1 MDLSRRSVLH
11 LASVGVGM
19 SVAGCSA
26 ITPTNTESSK
36 PPSTESPTPSQ
47 INTESPNPS
56 STESPTASP
65 TQSVPVTFSAEVLRQ
80 ATKEHPPQLR
90 ARLENQS
97 SENVRVSFGPALLFT
112 DNAASDEREWD
123 EKLVIDPE
131 TYVGPW
137 GEPTHSEGCWRFP
150 EDGSRSVQSS
160 LNGRD
165 LSPSDSLTETY
176 EVYTH
181 GTSGPCLP
189 EGTYQFQDK
198 GFLEKEGNA
207 LILTLSLEIDKDQ
220 QLTVNTEETG
230 ASND

>member
-1 MDLSRRSVLH
+1 MDLPRRSVLH
-11 LASVGVGM
+11 LATIGVGM

-26 ITPTNTESSK
+26 TAPT
-36 PPSTESPTPSQ
+36 
-47 INTESPNPS
+47 NTESPNPS

-80 ATKEHPPQLR
+80 ATKENPPQLR
-90 ARLENQS
+90 TRLENQS
-97 SENVRVSFGPALLFT
+97 SGTVRVGFGPALLFT
-112 DNAASDEREWD
+112 DNAASDELEWAD
-123 EKLVIDPE
+123 QLVIDPE

-137 GEPTHSEGCWRFP
+137 DEPTRSAEGCWRFP
-150 EDGSRSVQSS
+150 EDGSRLVQSS
-160 LNGRD
+160 LNWRD

-176 EVYTH
+176 EIYTY

-198 GFLEKEGNA
+198 GYLEDEAHA
-207 LILTLSLEIDKDQ
+207 LILTLSLQIDTDQ
-220 QLTVNTEETG
+220 QLTVNTEGTG

>member
-11 LASVGVGM
+11 LASIGAGM
-19 SVAGCSA
+19 SVAGCS
-26 ITPTNTESSK
+26 E
-36 PPSTESPTPSQ
+36 TPSA
-47 INTESPNPS
+47 NTKSPNPP

-97 SENVRVSFGPALLFT
+97 SETVQVGFGPTLLFS
-112 DNAASDEREWD
+112 DSSASDELEWD
-123 EKLVIDPE
+123 DQLVIDPE
-131 TYVGPW
+131 TYIGPW

-150 EDGSRSVQSS
+150 EDGSRLVQSS
-160 LNGRD
+160 SNWHD
-165 LSPSDSLTETY
+165 LSPGDSLTETY

-181 GTSGPCLP
+181 GMSGPCLP

-198 GFLEKEGNA
+198 GYLEKEGNP
-207 LILTLSLEIDKDQ
+207 LILTLSLEIDTDQ
-220 QLTVNTEETG
+220 QLMVNTEDTG